1 MIMALQKSESDEI
14 YKHGLMK
21 ASEKLDKVFCE
32 SQIRSLVNGLSQKNG
47 ANLYVFAV

>member
-1 MIMALQKSESDEI
+1 MALQKSESDEI
-14 YKHGLMK
+14 YEHDLMK

-47 ANLYVFAV
+47 AYLYVFAV